1 MDEKVIWNDDH
12 TMNFIA
18 TAYNGARI
26 RNPSDRIVDEGTYE
40 VRVYLKGSIRGT
52 SSGMTFRDAGLCF
65 QSYPNED
72 SAKKGLERLVA
83 KLRRAGLEG
92 EE

>member
-1 MDEKVIWNDDH
+1 MDEKVIWNDDK

-18 TAYNGARI
+18 TAYNGACI
-26 RNPSDRIVDEGTYE
+26 KNPTDRVIDEGRYH
-40 VRVYLKGSIRGT
+40 VMVYLKGS
-52 SSGMTFRDAGLCF
+52 FRSISTHFSHDTGFCF

-72 SAKKGLERLVA
+72 SAKEGLARLVA